1 MENQFELLEKKYE
14 LLESKYAEK
23 SFKFLT
29 VHQITKTIAKEENI
43 GNLKKIILDM
53 LFEVSLVKRGLSFEI
68 KNKKLIFLEN
78 KNSYDFLS
86 GDEIDLEGRENEI
99 DFLNKLTII
108 EINKLKE
115 KGILPEVFG
124 DFEEGYCLVFL
135 GNNTEFETMFI
146 VLGEKAYG
154 NYTEVDDEFL
164 VTIRGQVDIILENA
178 IKTYM
183 IERKNKELLEKNF
196 NLQLINEFAIKL
208 GSTLDM
214 KVLYQY
220 IKVLIN
226 EKFHTKDIIAYS
238 FEEEKNVLLVEK
250 ESDEKED
257 YHNIYLEEFSEASLS
272 HLYYGIIGIGDE
284 THEVSGIHKKISF
297 ELDKKGN
304 KGTDYIIPLLSNG
317 NILGLIAFKTS
328 KKLDIG
334 FLETLKQQISMYV
347 YNGTLYTMAIT
358 DSMTKLYLQTYFKE
372 RIESEVKRF
381 ERYNQEFSLIILDI
395 DKFKKFNDTYGHLVG
410 DYVLKEVA
418 KIIKISVR
426 KFDIVAR
433 YGGEEFGVI
442 LLSTGSETAVMVAE
456 RIRRNIEKKV
466 FEYYGTEMRVTISGG
481 VAHVR
486 DIEVM
491 EHTEIIRI
499 ADEALYESKNNGR
512 NKITLYKKDKK
523 TIENK
528 EME

>member
-1 MENQFELLEKKYE
+1 MQNQCELLQKKYE

-29 VHQITKTIAKEENI
+29 IHQITKTIAKEENI
-43 GNLKKIILDM
+43 PNLKRLILDM
-53 LFEVSLVKRGLSFEI
+53 LFEVSLVKRGLCFEI
-68 KNKKLIFLEN
+68 KNKRLIFLEN

-86 GDEIDLEGRENEI
+86 GDEISLENRDNEI
-99 DFLNKLTII
+99 EFLNKLTII
-108 EINKLKE
+108 EISKLKE
-115 KGILPEVFG
+115 RGILPEVFNN
-124 DFEEGYCLVFL
+124 FSEGYCLVFL
-135 GNNTEFETMFI
+135 GNNTDFETMFI

-154 NYTEVDDEFL
+154 TYTEVDDEFL
-164 VTIRGQVDIILENA
+164 VTIRGQADIILENA

-183 IERKNKELLEKNF
+183 IEKKNKELLEKNF
-196 NLQLINEFAIKL
+196 NLQLINEFAVKL

-214 KVLYQY
+214 KILYSY
-220 IKVLIN
+220 IKTLIN
-226 EKFHTKDIIAYS
+226 EKFGTKDIVAYS
-238 FEEEKNVLLVEK
+238 FDQENNVLFVEK
-250 ESDEKED
+250 ESDDKDD
-257 YHNIYLEEFSEASLS
+257 YQNIYLEDFNEASLS
-272 HLYYGIIGIGDE
+272 HLHYGIVGIGDE
-284 THEVSGIHKKISF
+284 THEVSGIHKRISL
-297 ELDKKGN
+297 ELDKKNN

-317 NILGLIAFKTS
+317 TILGLIAFKTS
-328 KKLDIG
+328 EKLEIG

-372 RIESEVKRF
+372 RIESEVKRY

-410 DYVLKEVA
+410 DFVLKEVA

-426 KFDIVAR
+426 KFDIVSR

-456 RIRRNIEKKV
+456 RIRRNIENRI
-466 FEYYGTEMRVTISGG
+466 FNYHGTEMRVTISGG

-499 ADEALYESKNNGR
+499 ADEALYESKHKWR
-512 NKITLYKKDKK
+512 NRITLYKKIEK
-523 TIENK
+523 TEL
-528 EME
+528 

>member
-1 MENQFELLEKKYE
+1 MENQYELLEKKYE

-29 VHQITKTIAKEENI
+29 IHQITKTIAKEENI
-43 GNLKKIILDM
+43 TNLKKLILDM
-53 LFEVSLVKRGLSFEI
+53 LFEVSLVKRGLCFEI
-68 KNKKLIFLEN
+68 KNKKLVFLEN

-86 GDEIDLEGRENEI
+86 GDELNLEGREIEI

-108 EINKLKE
+108 EINKLKA
-115 KGILPEVFG
+115 KGILPEVF
-124 DFEEGYCLVFL
+124 DSFEEGYCLVFL
-135 GNNTEFETMFI
+135 GNNQEFETMFI

-154 NYTEVDDEFL
+154 TYSEVDDEFL
-164 VTIRGQVDIILENA
+164 VTIRGQADIILENA

-183 IERKNKELLEKNF
+183 IEKKNKELLEKNF
-196 NLQLINEFAIKL
+196 NLQLINEFATKL

-220 IKVLIN
+220 IKALIT
-226 EKFHTKDIIAYS
+226 EKFTTKDVVAYS
-238 FEEEKNVLLVEK
+238 YDEEKNMFLVEN
-250 ESDEKED
+250 ETDEKED
-257 YHNIYLEEFSEASLS
+257 YHNIYLDEFSEASLS
-272 HLYYGIIGIGDE
+272 HLFYGIIGIGDE
-284 THEVSGIHKKISF
+284 THEVSGIHKKISL
-297 ELDKKGN
+297 ELDKKAS
-304 KGTDYIIPLLSNG
+304 KGIDYIIPLLSNG
-317 NILGLIAFKTS
+317 NVLGLIAFKTN

-372 RIESEVKRF
+372 RIESEVKRY

-442 LLSTGSETAVMVAE
+442 LLSTGSETALMVAE
-456 RIRRNIEKKV
+456 RIRRNIEKRI
-466 FEYYGTEMRVTISGG
+466 FDYHGTEMRVTISGG
-481 VAHVR
+481 VAHVK
-486 DIEVM
+486 DIEIM
-491 EHTEIIRI
+491 EQNEIIRV

-512 NKITLYKKDKK
+512 NRITLYKKDKK
-523 TIENK
+523 NILNK